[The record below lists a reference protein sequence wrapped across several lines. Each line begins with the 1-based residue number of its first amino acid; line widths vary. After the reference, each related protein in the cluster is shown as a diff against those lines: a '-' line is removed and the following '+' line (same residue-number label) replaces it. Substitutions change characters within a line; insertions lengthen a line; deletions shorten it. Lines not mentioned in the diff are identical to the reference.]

1 MKPEAPQEEPLA
13 QSDAAVEKMELG
25 EQEPPPV
32 VDLDTSLQKQG
43 SGKSS
48 SNEDSAKM
56 EVDAAV
62 IPSEIPSA
70 EPSKSKK
77 SKDDMST
84 GLSDKENL
92 QRRSTRSRAYAE
104 QAEEDIYSLRA
115 ELRSFLPT
123 SLLLASFIFSFLIP

>member
-1 MKPEAPQEEPLA
+1 MKPEALQEEPPA
-13 QSDAAVEKMELG
+13 QSEAVVEKMELG
-25 EQEPPPV
+25 EQEPAPAV
-32 VDLDTSLQKQG
+32 ELDASLQKQG

-48 SNEDSAKM
+48 SNEDTTKM
-56 EVDAAV
+56 ETDAAV
-62 IPSEIPSA
+62 IPSENPPA

-77 SKDDMST
+77 PKDDTST

-123 SLLLASFIFSFLIP
+123 SLLLASFLFYF